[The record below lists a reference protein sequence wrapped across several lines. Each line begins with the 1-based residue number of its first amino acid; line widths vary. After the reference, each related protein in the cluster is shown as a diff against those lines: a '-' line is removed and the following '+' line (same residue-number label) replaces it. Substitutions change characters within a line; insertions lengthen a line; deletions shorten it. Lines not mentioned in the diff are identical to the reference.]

1 MSQYL
6 ATRQEIGSLDLDKTI
21 TDNAI
26 CYSDGRNSGIHIE
39 VTEQTAD
46 SIKFSIEF
54 PDYDNM
60 DIWQSV
66 SNSDGSNLLSNI
78 MASEV
83 KTTADK
89 NNMYVL
95 AQDFSSSTVVK
106 YSGDKWTN
114 LGKCSTSAGNGAIVI
129 FNNEVYV
136 LFVDFK
142 GKCELKKYSN
152 NKWNTVSTL
161 NIGSNKIQALLWN
174 NLEDISPLCKA
185 AEI

>member
-6 ATRQEIGSLDLDKTI
+6 VTRQEIGSLDLDKTI

-26 CYSDGRNSGIHIE
+26 CYSDGRNSGIHIK

-66 SNSDGSNLLSNI
+66 SNSDESNLLSNI

-152 NKWNTVSTL
+152 NTVSTL

>member
-1 MSQYL
+1 
-6 ATRQEIGSLDLDKTI
+6 
-21 TDNAI
+21 
-26 CYSDGRNSGIHIE
+26 
-39 VTEQTAD
+39 
-46 SIKFSIEF
+46 
-54 PDYDNM
+54 M

-136 LFVDFK
+136 L
-142 GKCELKKYSN
+142 LS
-152 NKWNTVSTL
+152 
-161 NIGSNKIQALLWN
+161 
-174 NLEDISPLCKA
+174 ISKENA
-185 AEI
+185 N

>member
-6 ATRQEIGSLDLDKTI
+6 ATRQEIGSLDLYKTI

-26 CYSDGRNSGIHIE
+26 CYSDGRNSGIHIK

-60 DIWQSV
+60 DMWQSV

-83 KTTADK
+83 KQQRIKITC
-89 NNMYVL
+89 MYL
-95 AQDFSSSTVVK
+95 RRTFRHQ
-106 YSGDKWTN
+106 
-114 LGKCSTSAGNGAIVI
+114 L
-129 FNNEVYV
+129 
-136 LFVDFK
+136 
-142 GKCELKKYSN
+142 
-152 NKWNTVSTL
+152 
-161 NIGSNKIQALLWN
+161 
-174 NLEDISPLCKA
+174 
-185 AEI
+185 

>member
-6 ATRQEIGSLDLDKTI
+6 VTRQEIGSLDLDKTI

-26 CYSDGRNSGIHIE
+26 CYSDGRNSGIHIK
-39 VTEQTAD
+39 VTEQTVD

-78 MASEV
+78 MASKV

-174 NLEDISPLCKA
+174 NLEDISPLCKS